1 MSDKIIL
8 NENDEMINAIDER
21 MAEVCAD
28 IKRFTTKHT
37 EDVRTLAK
45 ICESKNKV
53 ITPIS
58 IDLKVKAGGVSKTVT
73 MGFTEDDLATHG
85 LVLQTILSDVIFQ
98 HMTKIGDTIDKLKG
112 DIDKYLIYKLKELQE
127 RVEL

>member
-1 MSDKIIL
+1 MSEKIIL
-8 NENDEMINAIDER
+8 NESEELIDTIDER
-21 MAEVCAD
+21 MDELCAD
-28 IKRFTTKHT
+28 LKRVTTKHA
-37 EDVRTLAK
+37 EDVELLAK
-45 ICESKNKV
+45 ICGSKNKV

-73 MGFTEDDLATHG
+73 MSFTEDDLNTHG
-85 LVLQTILSDVIFQ
+85 VSLQTILSEMLFQ
-98 HMTKIGDTIDKLKG
+98 RMTKLGDSLDELKG